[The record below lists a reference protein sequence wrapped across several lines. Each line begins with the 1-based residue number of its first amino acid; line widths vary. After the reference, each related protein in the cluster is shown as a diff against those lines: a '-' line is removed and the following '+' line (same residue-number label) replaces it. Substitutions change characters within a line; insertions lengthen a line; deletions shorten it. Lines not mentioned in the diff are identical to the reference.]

1 MSKGYKKVTSE
12 VERMVLVAMS
22 CDLCR
27 KISHKENW
35 TTDYYQVAETTIECR
50 VGTSYP
56 ESGDDRFYDVDI
68 CPDCFRDKLIP
79 WLQSQGATVRETEWG
94 W

>member
-12 VERMVLVAMS
+12 VERDVLVAMS

-27 KISHKENW
+27 K
-35 TTDYYQVAETTIECR
+35 TTTKHDWATGFYEVAETTVESKE
-50 VGTSYP
+50 GTSYP
-56 ESGDDRFYDVDI
+56 DGGSGTLYDVDI

-79 WLQSQGATVRETEWG
+79 WLQSQGAAVRETEWDR
-94 W
+94 

>member
-35 TTDYYQVAETTIECR
+35 TTDCYQVAETTVEFR
-50 VGTSYP
+50 EGSNYPDGGSGTL
-56 ESGDDRFYDVDI
+56 YDVDI

-79 WLQSQGATVRETEWG
+79 WLLAEGAAVRETEWD